1 MIPFARSVEDFVLAI
16 GTLHV
21 EGGPLDTF
29 FFFLDYC
36 GSCICFRQNSSLQ

>member
-21 EGGPLDTF
+21 KRGPLDTF
-29 FFFLDYC
+29 FL
-36 GSCICFRQNSSLQ
+36 SS